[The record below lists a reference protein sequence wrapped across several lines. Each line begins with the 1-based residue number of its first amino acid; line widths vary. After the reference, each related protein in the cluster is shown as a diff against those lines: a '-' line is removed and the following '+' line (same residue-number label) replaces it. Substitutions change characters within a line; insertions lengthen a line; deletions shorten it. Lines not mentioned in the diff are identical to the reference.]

1 MNYVEAVAK
10 LTGLGIHDNKLMR
23 RSEKFK
29 VCVSSWGEFRSD
41 KHHEDYSIY
50 RPSIND
56 ILAEDWYVVKDE
68 KLHTFG
74 EVLVAFRAGKTISRE
89 DKNDQNLRYK
99 MGWSKTL
106 HFKEEDLLAND
117 WLIIDKEETK

>member
-56 ILAEDWYVVKDE
+56 ILAEDWYVVKNE
-68 KLHTFG
+68 KLHTF
-74 EVLVAFRAGKTISRE
+74 EEAVVALKAGKKISR
-89 DKNDQNLRYK
+89 DYK
-99 MGWSKTL
+99 YPDVHKIGWDNK
-106 HFKEEDLLAND
+106 FIFEEDDLFAND
-117 WLIIDKEETK
+117 WIIEEK

>member
-56 ILAEDWYVVKDE
+56 MLADNWYVVKNE
-68 KLHTFG
+68 ELHTFEEALKAYKRG
-74 EVLVAFRAGKTISRE
+74 DTIVRNTDRPEQERNITDVFSCLFSR
-89 DKNDQNLRYK
+89 
-99 MGWSKTL
+99 S
-106 HFKEEDLLAND
+106 DLLAND